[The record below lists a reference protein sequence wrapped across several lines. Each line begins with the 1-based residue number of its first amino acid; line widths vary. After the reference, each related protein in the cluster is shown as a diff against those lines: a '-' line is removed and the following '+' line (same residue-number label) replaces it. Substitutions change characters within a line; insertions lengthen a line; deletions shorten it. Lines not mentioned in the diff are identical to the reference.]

1 MNTLVQELAHVCR
14 EHRLREKWLVA
25 PSRRVG
31 HQWLDHL
38 ALGGQS
44 AVNVHIKSLRSMTVD
59 LAAPAMLQQ
68 QVTLATPQQARFLTE
83 RVLGELPPQRL
94 TYLASARA
102 SRGLAETL
110 LASIEAVRLAGLD
123 ACHLQADRLEVPA
136 KVADLNLIARAYLEA
151 LAGEHLID
159 YPAALELA
167 IARLKQQP
175 DGPGPQALV
184 LLPADLRPGALEQQF
199 LDALPPECRQTLPV
213 DQPAAADE
221 PRSADSDLQCLRWL
235 ATPADAP
242 DPPGDRSAEL
252 VRAVGEVNEVR
263 AVLRH
268 CLTDPVRLDQVELL
282 HTDAETYVPLVYQCL
297 AGLPRSS
304 PEPGGELPVTFAE
317 GIPTRFSRPG
327 QALVAWIAWI
337 RADFPQAALVKMIRE
352 GLLQL
357 PESDGEH
364 SGITRLAAL
373 FRGVRIGLGRAR
385 YLPKINDQINRWQ
398 SQLARL
404 LETGEE
410 DAEGRIQG
418 VARLQ
423 YDLRDLRVIQRLVTG
438 LLQATPE
445 VRASAREIL
454 AAARG
459 LLETGAGRASQL
471 DQFSATALIAEIQS
485 LETWSTGQERDA
497 GVDIWQWLT
506 ELPPQVRVL
515 GSGPRP
521 GKLHVDNLYAGG
533 HTGRRQTF
541 VVGLDDGRFPGAG
554 LQDPILLD
562 GERRRLSADLP
573 TAAGRLEE
581 AGENFPRLLAR
592 LRGRVRLSFS
602 CQAVL
607 EDREMFPSPALLSA
621 FRVLSGRADADQGDL
636 LAALPPPASFAPA
649 TEEQALDPG
658 QWWLWR
664 LCGPA
669 NVDQPD
675 TLVEQ
680 HFPHLAQ
687 GRRAEQERQS
697 DRLTV
702 YDGCV
707 PEAGTQLD
715 PTRENGRVVSA
726 SGLQT
731 LGTCPLRFFYRYGLQ
746 IELPEQVV
754 LHPTQW
760 LDPLA
765 FGSLLHE
772 LFEQFMRQLL
782 EQERLPKFARD
793 HDLLQQLLDRKVAE
807 YADHYP
813 PPNQVA
819 LQMQLRD
826 LRQAGDTFLREEER
840 FCREHSSRPVYLEAS
855 LGLPAGTHTTPLD
868 TSDPIPVAL
877 PNGQRIFTRGRIDR
891 IDRIAGGAIE
901 TYAVW
906 DYKTGSTY
914 GYDPADPFRQGR
926 LIQPLLYVSI
936 VTHRLQAT
944 VSEDARLANFGFFFP
959 GRQAA
964 GQRVSWPAT
973 ELRAGLHVLE
983 KLCQII
989 QSGAFLPTN
998 DVDDCRFCD
1007 YQAVCGDVEAVTA
1020 ASQRKLDQAAHHPLK
1035 ELRRDD

>member
-14 EHRLREKWLVA
+14 EHRLREKWLIA

-59 LAAPAMLQQ
+59 LAAPAMVQQ
-68 QVTLATPQQARFLTE
+68 QVTLATSQQARFLAE
-83 RVLGELPPQRL
+83 RVLAELPEQRL
-94 TYLASARA
+94 TYLAGARA

-110 LASIEAVRLAGLD
+110 LASIEALRLAGLD
-123 ACHLQADRLEVPA
+123 ACCLQADRLEVPA
-136 KVADLNLIARAYLEA
+136 KVADLNLVARAYLEA
-151 LAGEHLID
+151 LAAEHLID

-167 IARLKQQP
+167 ITRLRQQP
-175 DGPGPQALV
+175 AGPGPQALV
-184 LLPADLRPGALEQQF
+184 LLPADLRPGALEQQ
-199 LDALPPECRQTLPV
+199 LLAALPSGCRQTLAV
-213 DQPAAADE
+213 DQAAAADE
-221 PRSADSDLQCLRWL
+221 PKTASSDLQCLRWL
-235 ATPADAP
+235 ATPTDAP
-242 DPPGDRSAEL
+242 VAPGDGSAEL
-252 VRAVGEVNEVR
+252 VQAVGEVNEVR

-268 CLTDPVRLDQVELL
+268 CLAEPIRLDQVELL
-282 HTDAETYVPLVYQCL
+282 HTDTETYVPLVYQCL
-297 AGLPRSS
+297 AGLPRSAS
-304 PEPGGELPVTFAE
+304 EPGGELPVTFAE

-327 QALVAWIAWI
+327 QTLTAWIAWI
-337 RADFPQAALVKMIRE
+337 RADFPQAALVRMIRE

-357 PESDGEH
+357 PTSDGEH
-364 SGITRLAAL
+364 SGVTRLAAL
-373 FRGVRIGLGRAR
+373 FRGVRIGLGRDR
-385 YLPKINDQINRWQ
+385 YLPKINQQIGRWQ
-398 SQLARL
+398 SELDHL
-404 LETGEE
+404 LENGEE
-410 DAEGRIQG
+410 DEDGRIPG

-423 YDLRDLRVIQRLVTG
+423 YDLRDMRVIRRLVSG
-438 LLQATPE
+438 LLQATPP
-445 VRASAREIL
+445 VHASARQIL
-454 AAARG
+454 AAARW
-459 LLETGAGRASQL
+459 LLESGAGRAAKL
-471 DQFSATALIAEIQS
+471 DQFSATALTVEIQS
-485 LETWSTGQERDA
+485 LETWFTGQEHAA

-506 ELPPQVRVL
+506 ELPHQLRVL
-515 GSGPRP
+515 RSGPRP
-521 GKLHVDNLYAGG
+521 GKLHVDNLHAGG

-541 VVGLDDGRFPGAG
+541 IVGLDDGRFPGAG

-573 TAAGRLEE
+573 TATARLEE
-581 AGENFPRLLAR
+581 TSENFTRLLAR
-592 LRGRVRLSFS
+592 LRGRVQLSFS
-602 CQAVL
+602 CQGVI

-621 FRVLSGRADADQGDL
+621 FRILSGRTDADQSDL

-649 TEEQALDPG
+649 SEEQSLDPG
-658 QWWLWR
+658 QWWWWR
-664 LCGPA
+664 LCGAA
-669 NVDQPD
+669 NVDQPH
-675 TLVEQ
+675 TLIEQ

-687 GRRAEQERQS
+687 GRRAAQERQS
-697 DRLTV
+697 DRLTI

-707 PEAGTQLD
+707 PEAGTRLD

-731 LGTCPLRFFYRYGLQ
+731 LGSCPLRFFYRYGLR
-746 IELPEQVV
+746 IEPPEQVV

-760 LDPLA
+760 LDALA

-782 EQERLPKFARD
+782 EQDRLPEFARD
-793 HDLLQQLLDRKVAE
+793 HELLQQLLENKVAE
-807 YADHYP
+807 YADKYP

-826 LRQAGDTFLREEER
+826 LQQASATFLREEER
-840 FCREHSSRPVYLEAS
+840 FCREQGSRPVYLEAS
-855 LGLPAGTHTTPLD
+855 LGLPAQTHTTPLD

-891 IDRIAGGAIE
+891 IDRIAGGANE

-906 DYKTGSTY
+906 DYKTGSAW

-936 VTHRLQAT
+936 VSHRLRAT

-959 GRQAA
+959 GRQTA

-983 KLCQII
+983 QLCRII
-989 QSGAFLPTN
+989 QSGDFLPTN
-998 DVDDCRFCD
+998 DADDCRFCD
-1007 YQAVCGDVEAVTA
+1007 YRAVCGDVETVTA
-1020 ASQRKLDQAAHHPLK
+1020 ASQRKLERAIDHPLK
-1035 ELRRDD
+1035 ELRSDD